1 LAACKLSDYLREGH
15 DFSAYNCK
23 SGVEMPKYDMPD
35 DDMLADGMP
44 EDDMPEDNEVA
55 SPMIKDKLSLEGTLL
70 LK

>member
-1 LAACKLSDYLREGH
+1 
-15 DFSAYNCK
+15 
-23 SGVEMPKYDMPD
+23 MPKYDMPD